1 MRFKLIPGYLLVA
14 GLCVCV
20 MNGELWLRNGL
31 ALHHN
36 PQIAF
41 TSGRDG
47 NAEIY
52 VMDADGKNQVRLTNH
67 PTYDFDPDWSPD
79 GTKIAFVSG
88 RDGDRNQIYVMDA
101 DGKNPI
107 RLTEGRET
115 KEHPDWSPDGRKIA
129 FTVIN
134 RGKFHIAVMD
144 ADGDN
149 FEKLEDQ
156 ALYPSWSPDGG
167 EIAFVSW
174 RDGHSEIY
182 VIGVDGQGR
191 KRLTQDLAAK
201 WNPSFSPDGRRIA
214 YVVAE
219 NHGPGQ
225 IYVVGVDGKNRVRLT
240 HNEENNWG
248 PAWSPDGRTIA
259 YYVIVDGD
267 FHGTI
272 HLMASDGRYIR
283 RLSHHSRNARDF
295 APDISPI
302 GLAVSPASKT
312 TTIWGRLKKSASD
325 LR

>member
-1 MRFKLIPGYLLVA
+1 MRFKLIPGCLLFA
-14 GLCVCV
+14 GLCVCLA
-20 MNGELWLRNGL
+20 NGGLWLKNAR
-31 ALHHN
+31 AEHHK
-36 PQIAF
+36 PQIVF
-41 TSGRDG
+41 HSTRDG
-47 NAEIY
+47 NPEIY
-52 VMDADGKNQVRLTNH
+52 VMDSDGTNQRRLTANQADNYR
-67 PTYDFDPDWSPD
+67 PAWSPD

-134 RGKFHIAVMD
+134 WGKFHIAVMD

-156 ALYPSWSPDGG
+156 ALYPSWSPDGTQ
-167 EIAFVSW
+167 IAFVSW
-174 RDGHSEIY
+174 RDGHTEIY

-214 YVVAE
+214 YGAKHE
-219 NHGPGQ
+219 GFLQ
-225 IYVVGVDGKNRVRLT
+225 IFVMGADGKNRMRLT
-240 HNEENNWG
+240 HIKKHH
-248 PAWSPDGRTIA
+248 ATSTRSPDGRTIA
-259 YYVIVDGD
+259 YDVIEDGD

>member
-1 MRFKLIPGYLLVA
+1 MKGYL
-14 GLCVCV
+14 
-20 MNGELWLRNGL
+20 
-31 ALHHN
+31 
-36 PQIAF
+36 F
-41 TSGRDG
+41 T
-47 NAEIY
+47 Y
-52 VMDADGKNQVRLTNH
+52 
-67 PTYDFDPDWSPD
+67 P
-79 GTKIAFVSG
+79 
-88 RDGDRNQIYVMDA
+88 
-101 DGKNPI
+101 KNPI

-156 ALYPSWSPDGG
+156 ALYPSWSPDG
-167 EIAFVSW
+167 
-174 RDGHSEIY
+174 
-182 VIGVDGQGR
+182 
-191 KRLTQDLAAK
+191 
-201 WNPSFSPDGRRIA
+201 
-214 YVVAE
+214 
-219 NHGPGQ
+219 
-225 IYVVGVDGKNRVRLT
+225 
-240 HNEENNWG
+240 
-248 PAWSPDGRTIA
+248 RTIA
-259 YYVIVDGD
+259 YDVIEDGD
-267 FHGTI
+267 FHATI